1 MNRPVGVT
9 IVATLQLMGAVLILM
24 GSLGILWFKDAIAQE
39 FSSVP
44 GATQDSN
51 FVMGF
56 GVFLLVLG
64 FLGLLLAYGLFMLQ
78 AWAWMATLVLEGLK
92 TLSNLSTVATGVG
105 SRGIAVFQLVI
116 SAVLLYYLLRSE
128 VKRAFGR

>member
-39 FSSVP
+39 FSDGS
-44 GATQDSN
+44 GATPNSN

-78 AWAWMATLVLEGLK
+78 AWAWMATLVLEALK

-128 VKRAFGR
+128 VKRAFGQ